1 MKLLPV
7 FVLLALLSASLFA
20 QTTLNNGN
28 LTNSLGSSDATLLS
42 QLSQLSQGSSKSS
55 IFGSSSAAA
64 STLNFSKSDTSFSSS
79 STKIAKL
86 DLSSTESRASLAIS
100 SPDYP
105 VVAGDV
111 YSLSYATAS
120 ALIESQLIVDAD
132 YSINM
137 GALGTLQAKGM
148 LFQKVK
154 AAIEKKVADSFPY
167 SGPRLVITKCGVFP
181 VYVQGEVRQASIQY
195 AWGLS
200 RLSDLQVTTTP
211 YTSFRAIKINDKDG
225 VTRAFDLYKRLRDGD
240 VGQDPLL
247 RPFDTITFE
256 KNMRTIELSGEVR
269 RPGRYQLLQGEELG
283 DLIDS
288 YGDGLNEMSLPG
300 HITVAR
306 VSPRDP
312 KATDFFN
319 LDGDSSAH
327 FHLENLDTVYI
338 FSKLDY
344 LPAVYFEGAVS
355 SVDLSQNTA
364 ASVQDSDQGGG
375 TATAVSNT
383 SSSKSG
389 DVEISN
395 RIKYSFYEGE
405 MLSNAIQRI
414 NKSFTAVSDLEDS
427 YVIRGSSGAKV
438 MINIRKLISREDL
451 SQDLRLENNDYVII
465 PFRQYFITVG
475 GAVALPGRY
484 PYVPDRTW
492 KYYINLAGGI
502 DNDRNNWGVVDVTD
516 KNDKKKSGD
525 SIIQPEDK
533 IFVPSI
539 GIWYFLSRLATIASI
554 ISAIG
559 TGIYYIFLS
568 NSYLHFW
575 P

>member
-1 MKLLPV
+1 
-7 FVLLALLSASLFA
+7 
-20 QTTLNNGN
+20 
-28 LTNSLGSSDATLLS
+28 
-42 QLSQLSQGSSKSS
+42 
-55 IFGSSSAAA
+55 
-64 STLNFSKSDTSFSSS
+64 LNFSKSDTSFSSS